1 LNTSIDIADVLALIT
16 VAGIAVY
23 VAGLVGLAI
32 AIRLEFTRDLST
44 AWYVVALIP
53 RTVVAGQGVR
63 IWLVWPVSL
72 AVLLLLT
79 GLAGLMVGRPNF
91 ARLIPAMGLLFAC
104 VLSALV
110 LRSARRAQRPMD
122 SAWGTRH
129 LVAVAA
135 IASLVGSILVSKG
148 VHIVFLIA
156 IGAENLVPETIGR
169 SLVVGAILYVVGGF
183 LVALPGAVVIPDPL
197 PAVRIYRGPD
207 VACLDGHLVSHAD
220 GFWYLMVGDANA
232 HKELQTIPD
241 AKVAEVRTIGENEIG
256 SNKAA
261 PPEAGPEHDTKLRE
275 ERPR

>member
-1 LNTSIDIADVLALIT
+1 LKTSIDIADVLALVT
-16 VAGIAVY
+16 VAGVAVY

-32 AIRLEFTRDLST
+32 AIRREFTRDLST

-79 GLAGLMVGRPNF
+79 ALGASMVGRRDL
-91 ARLIPAMGLLFAC
+91 ASLIPVMGLVFGC
-104 VLSALV
+104 VLSVLV
-110 LRSARRAQRPMD
+110 LRSTRRAQRPMH
-122 SAWGTRH
+122 SAWGARH
-129 LVAVAA
+129 LAVIAA
-135 IASLVGSILVSKG
+135 IAGFVGSVMVAKG
-148 VHIVFLIA
+148 VHEVFVTA
-156 IGAENLVPETIGR
+156 IDADNLVPDSLGR
-169 SLVVGAILYVVGGF
+169 KLIVGAILYIVGGF

-207 VACLDGHLVSHAD
+207 VACLEGYLVTHTD
-220 GFWYLMVGDANA
+220 GFWYLMVGDAGA

-241 AKVAEVRTIGENEIG
+241 TKVSEVRTIGENEIG
-256 SNKAA
+256 CKKAA

-275 ERPR
+275 VKAR